1 MRTIVLTPDE
11 MLRRIARF
19 KKLKPLSGQTDASV
33 PRTAHAQASMRSS
46 GSRLARNPGW
56 DRFAR
61 S

>member
-1 MRTIVLTPDE
+1 MRTIELTRDE

-19 KKLKPLSGQTDASV
+19 KELKLLSGQTDPGV
-33 PRTAHAQASMRSS
+33 PRTARAQASMRSS